1 METCPYQEKKTQA
14 LISALEFNLT
24 DDILNDI
31 LVECDKERNNANN
44 LKNYKISNNNKNN
57 LSCDIIKKDNSLE
70 EIAPEDE
77 QKKTMLEEVHSEKT
91 SKKTKISAEAEDSQ
105 TGDAPRKAQSG
116 AVTQEARTE
125 DTSRKTS
132 SDVMAQEARSGTTA
146 SERSRTCKFS
156 GGQHT

>member
-1 METCPYQEKKTQA
+1 MPSRWGGSVFPDAADAVPQLGQCIFWE
-14 LISALEFNLT
+14 SA
-24 DDILNDI
+24 
-31 LVECDKERNNANN
+31 
-44 LKNYKISNNNKNN
+44 
-57 LSCDIIKKDNSLE
+57 
-70 EIAPEDE
+70 
-77 QKKTMLEEVHSEKT
+77 
-91 SKKTKISAEAEDSQ
+91 AEDSQ

-116 AVTQEARTE
+116 AVTQEARTEDTSRKPPSDVMAQARSEDTSRKPSPDVMAQARTE